1 MKRFSK
7 IAIISLILV
16 MALLFTAC
24 GKKASTDADGD
35 VDQPPVESPE
45 DTDEPTDTDEPSKI
59 DEIKQAGKLVLGT
72 SADYPPYEFHKEIDG
87 QDTIVGFDIEIAKE
101 IAKDLGV
108 ELEIKDMDFDGLLLA
123 LNSGKVDIVLAGMTP
138 KPGRDAEFSEIY
150 YKALQ
155 GILVHKDNEDV
166 YKTVEDLTGKR
177 IGAQKG
183 AIQEDLAKAEIKDL
197 RLKALNKIPD
207 LVLEV
212 KHKKIDAVIME
223 MPVAEA
229 YAANNDDLHL
239 MPIELIDEEGGSAV
253 AAKTGEKELIDFAN
267 KTLDR
272 LAEDGSIEEFVVE
285 AVEMV
290 E

>member
-1 MKRFSK
+1 M
-7 IAIISLILV
+7 AIISFILV

-24 GKKASTDADGD
+24 GKKVSTDGEENGD
-35 VDQPPVESPE
+35 QLPVDTEQPSAGTEES
-45 DTDEPTDTDEPSKI
+45 SRI

-87 QDTIVGFDIEIAKE
+87 KDTIVGFDIEIAKA
-101 IAKDLGV
+101 IAEDLGV
-108 ELEIKDMDFDGLLLA
+108 ELEIKDMDFEGLLLA
-123 LNSGKVDIVLAGMTP
+123 LNAGKVDIVLAGMTP
-138 KPGRDAEFSEIY
+138 KPGRDAEFSKIY

-155 GILVHKDNEDV
+155 GLLVHADNKDV
-166 YKTVEDLTGKR
+166 YKTVDDLTGKR

-183 AIQEDLAKAEIKDL
+183 SIQEDLAQEEIKDL
-197 RLKALNKIPD
+197 RLKALAKIPD

-212 KHKKIDAVIME
+212 KHKKIDAVLME

-239 MPIELIDEEGGSAV
+239 MPVELIDEEGGSAV
-253 AAKTGEKELIDFAN
+253 AAKTGEKELIEFAN
-267 KTLDR
+267 KVIDKL
-272 LAEDGSIEEFVVE
+272 EKDGSIEKFVIE

>member
-1 MKRFSK
+1 MKKFSRTV
-7 IAIISLILV
+7 AIISFILV

-24 GKKASTDADGD
+24 GKKVSTDGEENGD
-35 VDQPPVESPE
+35 QLPVETE
-45 DTDEPTDTDEPSKI
+45 QPSAGTEESSRI

-87 QDTIVGFDIEIAKE
+87 KDTIVGFDIEIAKA
-101 IAKDLGV
+101 IAEDLGV
-108 ELEIKDMDFDGLLLA
+108 ELEIKDMDFEGLLLA
-123 LNSGKVDIVLAGMTP
+123 LNAGKVDIVLAGMTP
-138 KPGRDAEFSEIY
+138 KPGRDAEFSKIY

-155 GILVHKDNEDV
+155 GLLVHADNKDV
-166 YKTVEDLTGKR
+166 YKTVDDLTGKR

-183 AIQEDLAKAEIKDL
+183 SIQEDLAQEEIKDL
-197 RLKALNKIPD
+197 RLKALAKIPD

-212 KHKKIDAVIME
+212 KHKKIDAVLME

-239 MPIELIDEEGGSAV
+239 MPVELIDEEGGSAV
-253 AAKTGEKELIDFAN
+253 AAKTGEKELIEFAN
-267 KTLDR
+267 KVIDKL
-272 LAEDGSIEEFVVE
+272 EKDGSIERFVIE

>member
-1 MKRFSK
+1 MKKFSR
-7 IAIISLILV
+7 IAVIISFVLI

-24 GKKASTDADGD
+24 GKEVSTG
-35 VDQPPVESPE
+35 VEENGDQPPVDTDVEQPPVDDESP
-45 DTDEPTDTDEPSKI
+45 KI
-59 DEIKQAGKLVLGT
+59 KEIKQAGKIVLGT

-87 QDTIVGFDIEIAKE
+87 KDTIVGFDIEIAKE

-123 LNSGKVDIVLAGMTP
+123 LNAEKVDFVIAGMTP
-138 KPGRDAEFSEIY
+138 KPERDVEFSKIY

-155 GILVHKDNEDV
+155 GILIHADNKDV
-166 YKTVEDLTGKR
+166 YKTVDDLTGKR

-183 AIQEDLAKAEIKDL
+183 AIQEDLAKEEIKDL
-197 RLKALNKIPD
+197 KLKALAKIPD

-212 KHKKIDAVIME
+212 KHKKIDALVIE

-229 YAANNDDLHL
+229 YAANNDDLFL
-239 MPIELIDEEGGSAV
+239 MSVELIDEEGGSAV
-253 AAKTGEKELIDFAN
+253 AAKRGEKGLIDFAN

-272 LAEDGSIEEFVVE
+272 LEEDGSIEKFVIE

>member
-1 MKRFSK
+1 MKKFSRTV
-7 IAIISLILV
+7 AIISFILV

-24 GKKASTDADGD
+24 GKKVSTDGEENGD
-35 VDQPPVESPE
+35 QLPVDTEQPSAGTEES
-45 DTDEPTDTDEPSKI
+45 SRI

-87 QDTIVGFDIEIAKE
+87 KDTIVGFDIEIAKA
-101 IAKDLGV
+101 IAEDLGV
-108 ELEIKDMDFDGLLLA
+108 ELEIKDMDFEGLLLA
-123 LNSGKVDIVLAGMTP
+123 LNAGKVDIVLAGMTP
-138 KPGRDAEFSEIY
+138 KPGRDAEFSKIY

-155 GILVHKDNEDV
+155 GLLVHADNKDV
-166 YKTVEDLTGKR
+166 YKTVDDLTGKR

-183 AIQEDLAKAEIKDL
+183 SIQEDLAQEEIKDL
-197 RLKALNKIPD
+197 RLKALAKIPD

-212 KHKKIDAVIME
+212 KHKKIDAVLME

-239 MPIELIDEEGGSAV
+239 MPVELIDEEGGSAV
-253 AAKTGEKELIDFAN
+253 AAKTGEKELIEFAN
-267 KTLDR
+267 KVIDKL
-272 LAEDGSIEEFVVE
+272 EKDGSIEKFVIE

>member
-1 MKRFSK
+1 
-7 IAIISLILV
+7 

-24 GKKASTDADGD
+24 GKKVSTDVEENGDQLPVGTDINEPPADD
-35 VDQPPVESPE
+35 ESP
-45 DTDEPTDTDEPSKI
+45 KI
-59 DEIKQAGKLVLGT
+59 KEIKQAGKIVLGT

-87 QDTIVGFDIEIAKE
+87 KDTIVGFDIEIAKA

-123 LNSGKVDIVLAGMTP
+123 LNAGKVDFVIAGMTP
-138 KPGRDAEFSEIY
+138 DPERDVEFSKIY
-150 YKALQ
+150 YNALQ
-155 GILVHKDNEDV
+155 GLLVHADNKDV
-166 YKTVEDLTGKR
+166 YKTIDDLTGKR

-183 AIQEDLAKAEIKDL
+183 AIQEKLAKKEIKDL
-197 RLKALNKIPD
+197 KLKALNKIPD

-212 KHKKIDAVIME
+212 KHKKIDAVLME

-229 YAANNDDLHL
+229 YAANNDDLFL
-239 MPIELIDEEGGSAV
+239 MPVELIDEEGGSAV
-253 AAKTGEKELIDFAN
+253 AAKRGEKGLIDFAN

-272 LAEDGSIEEFVVE
+272 LEKEGSIEKFVIE

>member
-1 MKRFSK
+1 VKKFSRTV
-7 IAIISLILV
+7 AIISFILV

-24 GKKASTDADGD
+24 GKKVSTDGEENGD
-35 VDQPPVESPE
+35 QLPVDTEQPSAGTEES
-45 DTDEPTDTDEPSKI
+45 SRI

-87 QDTIVGFDIEIAKE
+87 KDTIVGFDIEIAKA
-101 IAKDLGV
+101 IAEDLGV
-108 ELEIKDMDFDGLLLA
+108 ELEIKDMDFEGLLLA
-123 LNSGKVDIVLAGMTP
+123 LNAGKVDIVLAGMTP
-138 KPGRDAEFSEIY
+138 KPGRDAEFSKIY

-155 GILVHKDNEDV
+155 GLLVHADNKDV
-166 YKTVEDLTGKR
+166 YKTVDDLTGKR

-183 AIQEDLAKAEIKDL
+183 SIQEDLAQEEIKDL
-197 RLKALNKIPD
+197 RLKALAKIPD

-212 KHKKIDAVIME
+212 KHKKIDAVLME

-239 MPIELIDEEGGSAV
+239 MPVELIDEEGGSAV
-253 AAKTGEKELIDFAN
+253 AAKTGEKELIEFAN
-267 KTLDR
+267 KVIDKL
-272 LAEDGSIEEFVVE
+272 EKDGSIEKFVIE

>member
-1 MKRFSK
+1 
-7 IAIISLILV
+7 

-24 GKKASTDADGD
+24 GKKVSTDGEENGD
-35 VDQPPVESPE
+35 QLPVDTEQPSAGTEES
-45 DTDEPTDTDEPSKI
+45 SRI

-87 QDTIVGFDIEIAKE
+87 KDTIVGFDIEIAKA
-101 IAKDLGV
+101 IAEDLGV
-108 ELEIKDMDFDGLLLA
+108 ELEIKDMDFEGLLLA
-123 LNSGKVDIVLAGMTP
+123 LNAGKVDIVLAGMTP
-138 KPGRDAEFSEIY
+138 KPGRDAEFSKIY

-155 GILVHKDNEDV
+155 GLLVHADNKDV
-166 YKTVEDLTGKR
+166 YKTVDDLTGKR

-183 AIQEDLAKAEIKDL
+183 SIQEDLAQEEIKDL
-197 RLKALNKIPD
+197 RLKALAKIPD

-212 KHKKIDAVIME
+212 KHKKIDAVLME

-239 MPIELIDEEGGSAV
+239 MPVELIDEEGGSAV
-253 AAKTGEKELIDFAN
+253 AAKTGEKELIEFAN
-267 KTLDR
+267 KVIDKL
-272 LAEDGSIEEFVVE
+272 EKDGSIEKFVIE

>member
-1 MKRFSK
+1 MKKFSRTV
-7 IAIISLILV
+7 AIISFILV

-24 GKKASTDADGD
+24 GKKVSTDGEENGD
-35 VDQPPVESPE
+35 QLPVDTEQPSAGTEES
-45 DTDEPTDTDEPSKI
+45 SRI

-87 QDTIVGFDIEIAKE
+87 KDTIVGFDIEIAKA
-101 IAKDLGV
+101 IAEDLGV
-108 ELEIKDMDFDGLLLA
+108 ELEIKDMDFEGLLLA
-123 LNSGKVDIVLAGMTP
+123 LNAEKVDIVLAGMTP
-138 KPGRDAEFSEIY
+138 KPGRDAEFSKIY

-155 GILVHKDNEDV
+155 GLLVHADNKDV
-166 YKTVEDLTGKR
+166 YKTVDDLTGKR

-183 AIQEDLAKAEIKDL
+183 SIQEDLAQEEIKDL
-197 RLKALNKIPD
+197 RLKALAKIPD

-212 KHKKIDAVIME
+212 KHKKIDAVLME

-239 MPIELIDEEGGSAV
+239 MPVELIDEEGGSAV
-253 AAKTGEKELIDFAN
+253 AAKTGEKELIEFAN
-267 KTLDR
+267 KVIDKL
-272 LAEDGSIEEFVVE
+272 EKDGSIEKFVIE

>member
-1 MKRFSK
+1 MKKFSK
-7 IAIISLILV
+7 IVTVISLFLV

-24 GKKASTDADGD
+24 GKKVSTDTEGD
-35 VDQPPVESPE
+35 VGQPPADTDIDQPPADDESPRI
-45 DTDEPTDTDEPSKI
+45 K
-59 DEIKQAGKLVLGT
+59 EIKQAGKLVLGT
-72 SADYPPYEFHKEIDG
+72 SADYPPYEFHSEIDG
-87 QDTIVGFDIEIAKE
+87 KDTIVGFDIEIARE
-101 IAKDLGV
+101 MAKDLDV

-123 LNSGKVDIVLAGMTP
+123 LNAGKVDIVLAGMTP
-138 KPGRDAEFSEIY
+138 KPERDAEFSKIY

-155 GILVHKDNEDV
+155 GILVHKDNKDV
-166 YKTVEDLTGKR
+166 YKTIDDLTGKR

-183 AIQEDLAKAEIKDL
+183 AIQEDLAKEEIKDL

-212 KHKKIDAVIME
+212 KHKKIDAVLME

-253 AAKTGEKELIDFAN
+253 AAKTGDKELIDFAN

-272 LAEDGSIEEFVVE
+272 LENEGSIEKFVIE

>member
-1 MKRFSK
+1 VKKFSRTV
-7 IAIISLILV
+7 AIISFILV

-24 GKKASTDADGD
+24 GKKVSTDGEENGD
-35 VDQPPVESPE
+35 QLPVDTEQPSAGTEES
-45 DTDEPTDTDEPSKI
+45 SRI

-87 QDTIVGFDIEIAKE
+87 KDTIVGFDIEIAKA
-101 IAKDLGV
+101 IAEDLGV
-108 ELEIKDMDFDGLLLA
+108 ELEIKDMDFEGLLLA
-123 LNSGKVDIVLAGMTP
+123 LNAEKVDIVLAGMTP
-138 KPGRDAEFSEIY
+138 KPGRDAEFSKIY

-155 GILVHKDNEDV
+155 GLLVHADNKDV
-166 YKTVEDLTGKR
+166 YKTVDDLTGKR

-183 AIQEDLAKAEIKDL
+183 SIQEDLAQEEIKDL
-197 RLKALNKIPD
+197 RLKALAKIPD

-212 KHKKIDAVIME
+212 KHKKIDAVLME

-239 MPIELIDEEGGSAV
+239 MPVELIDEEGGSAV
-253 AAKTGEKELIDFAN
+253 AAKTGEKELIEFAN
-267 KTLDR
+267 KVIDKL
-272 LAEDGSIEEFVVE
+272 EKDGSIEKFVIE

>member
-1 MKRFSK
+1 MKKFSR
-7 IAIISLILV
+7 IAVIISFILI

-24 GKKASTDADGD
+24 SKKVSIGVEENGA
-35 VDQPPVESPE
+35 QPPVDTDVEQPPADDESP
-45 DTDEPTDTDEPSKI
+45 KI
-59 DEIKQAGKLVLGT
+59 KEIKQAGKIVLGT

-87 QDTIVGFDIEIAKE
+87 KDTIVGFDIEIAKE

-123 LNSGKVDIVLAGMTP
+123 LNAEKVDFVIAGMTP
-138 KPGRDAEFSEIY
+138 KPERDVEFSKIY

-155 GILVHKDNEDV
+155 GILIHVDNKDV
-166 YKTVEDLTGKR
+166 YKTVDDLTGKR

-183 AIQEDLAKAEIKDL
+183 AIQEDLAKEEIKDL
-197 RLKALNKIPD
+197 KLKALAKIPD

-212 KHKKIDAVIME
+212 KHKKIDALVIE

-229 YAANNDDLHL
+229 YAANNDDLFL
-239 MPIELIDEEGGSAV
+239 MSVELIDEEGGSAV
-253 AAKTGEKELIDFAN
+253 AAKRGEKGLIDFAN

-272 LAEDGSIEEFVVE
+272 LEEDGSIEKFVIE